1 MTTHLNRL
9 LATCGLA
16 LIGLIAAAPAHA
28 DQYDFVADLDNNGVF
43 YASITDVIDQGKLA
57 CRLMRSGA
65 GVPAALNF
73 VARGGYSDYET
84 GIIVAAASLNMCPDT
99 QPVVRAFLHPAG
111 NGNTRT

>member
-1 MTTHLNRL
+1 MITHLNRL

-16 LIGLIAAAPAHA
+16 LMGLIASAPAHA
-28 DQYDFVADLDNNGVF
+28 DQYDFVADLDGNGVF
-43 YASITDVIDQGKLA
+43 YSSVLDVIDQGKLA

-65 GVPAALNF
+65 GVPAALNY

-84 GIIVAAASLNMCPDT
+84 GIVVAAASFNMCPDT

-111 NGNTRT
+111 AGNTST

>member
-9 LATCGLA
+9 FATCGLA
-16 LIGLIAAAPAHA
+16 LIGLIAAAPADA
-28 DQYDFVADLDNNGVF
+28 DQYDFVADLDRNGVF
-43 YASITDVIDQGKLA
+43 YSSILDVIDQGKLA

-99 QPVVRAFLHPAG
+99 QPVVRAFLHPAA
-111 NGNTRT
+111 NGNTST

>member
-16 LIGLIAAAPAHA
+16 LIGLIAAAQAHA
-28 DQYDFVADLDNNGVF
+28 DQYDFVADLDSNGVF
-43 YASITDVIDQGKLA
+43 YSSILDVIDQGKMA

-73 VARGGYSDYET
+73 VSRGGYSDFET
-84 GIIVAAASLNMCPDT
+84 GIIVADASIYMCPDT
-99 QPVVRAFLHPAG
+99 QPVVRAFLHPTDSG
-111 NGNTRT
+111 NART

>member
-9 LATCGLA
+9 LATCGVA

-28 DQYDFVADLDNNGVF
+28 DQYDSFADLDNNGVF

-111 NGNTRT
+111 NGTTRT